1 VLTRWASD
9 LHKHQKAFAGQ
20 ATHVAAWDRLLVDN
34 TARISAL
41 YSKTYQAERD
51 AAEVERQLA
60 FVEAAQDE
68 LEQWLDRYEREAAEM
83 GGARAGDAAGAGVD
97 LERER
102 SYRLAESVAA
112 RLDGLNADLADVIAE
127 INDVGARLS
136 KVRQGDDPVSFCI
149 PPSLLVL
156 SWNGVSC

>member
-1 VLTRWASD
+1 MLTRWASA
-9 LHKHQKAFAGQ
+9 LHKHQKAFAAQ
-20 ATHVAAWDRLLVDN
+20 ATQVAAWDRLLVDN
-34 TARISAL
+34 TGKISAL

-83 GGARAGDAAGAGVD
+83 GGARAADGAGAGVD

-136 KVRQGDDPVSFCI
+136 KVRQGDDPVSSCV
-149 PPSLLVL
+149 PSMLLL
-156 SWNGVSC
+156 LWNSYLLC